1 MGSKTEKELMYQRFL
16 KAYAEA
22 YPDYLRQTQF
32 KNAQKLW
39 NEVKND
45 PEKHDEMIRDFKKKA
60 KEKEGRQLG
69 KWANWFKK
77 STGKTTTAAM
87 TTATTTA
94 PMAPTAATMSTATAT
109 TSTLA
114 SAATSSATGL
124 GAFTYETLYA
134 KFVKLQSL
142 V

>member
-1 MGSKTEKELMYQRFL
+1 MGPIKEKSEKELMYERFL

-45 PEKHDEMIRDFKKKA
+45 SEKHDEMILDFKKKA
-60 KEKEGRQLG
+60 KEKEGKQLG

-77 STGKTTTAAM
+77 STAK
-87 TTATTTA
+87 TTA
-94 PMAPTAATMSTATAT
+94 PKGQKIQKDFFLKFHCPKTEPNLDKILLYSKSQTKSCLMK
-109 TSTLA
+109 
-114 SAATSSATGL
+114 L
-124 GAFTYETLYA
+124 GQN
-134 KFVKLQSL
+134 FVYYL
-142 V
+142 VCFLGQ

>member
-1 MGSKTEKELMYQRFL
+1 MGPIKEKSEKELMYERFL

-45 PEKHDEMIRDFKKKA
+45 HEKHDEMILDFKKKA
-60 KEKEGRQLG
+60 KEKEGKSLG

-77 STGKTTTAAM
+77 STKI
-87 TTATTTA
+87 A
-94 PMAPTAATMSTATAT
+94 PK
-109 TSTLA
+109 
-114 SAATSSATGL
+114 G
-124 GAFTYETLYA
+124 
-134 KFVKLQSL
+134 Q
-142 V
+142 

>member
-1 MGSKTEKELMYQRFL
+1 MESKTEKELMYQRFL

-39 NEVKND
+39 NEVKSD

-77 STGKTTTAAM
+77 STGKTTTAPM
-87 TTATTTA
+87 TTVTPT
-94 PMAPTAATMSTATAT
+94 APTAATAPTAPTVATAT
-109 TSTLA
+109 TSTA
-114 SAATSSATGL
+114 AATSTETGPSQES
-124 GAFTYETLYA
+124 GPFTYKTI
-134 KFVKLQSL
+134 SMSNH
-142 V
+142 